1 MMDGDGHHDGGGDD
15 GFVRRNDVEKLR
27 EMQLSIAASSSVFP
41 GFRFSPTDDE
51 LISYYLK
58 KKLQGNDS
66 CVDIIPEV
74 DFCRH
79 EPWDLPA
86 LSIIQSENEWFFFST
101 RGKKYPNGS
110 QSKRATQ
117 SGYWKATG
125 KERNV
130 KAGGVTIGTKRT
142 LVFHT
147 GRAPR
152 GERTEWIMHEYCMS
166 DTSQESLVVCR
177 LRRNGD
183 FRLTESSKGSNDLRN
198 LSPTDNAHYSGSN
211 ENANIQRDGSDE
223 GNPMKSS
230 CSKDSISS
238 YISHSVEQIES
249 ESDSDR
255 QLILHE
261 STHGSS
267 SPYKDTIRT
276 ILAFAAQQ
284 GQPQG
289 FEIQRMEEKVYRLRK
304 ALYGVKRAPRAW
316 SDKEE
321 ELFIVLVYVGDLIIT
336 GTTLSLIEKF
346 KTSIKSEFEMFNME
360 DCNGVKNPI
369 APGFKL
375 VKDDHSGHV
384 NATLYMEA
392 PIEQHMAALKRVL
405 RYIHETSSFG
415 VCYKKRGRDHL
426 VAFSDNDY
434 AGDYDNRRST
444 PGYVCFLSGAVV
456 AWVRLS
462 RRPVEAAQGF
472 NFSVVTTLVSISAG
486 FFAPR
491 IFFKDNVPSL
501 TNSQI

>member
-1 MMDGDGHHDGGGDD
+1 MATEC
-15 GFVRRNDVEKLR
+15 RLNLIIT
-27 EMQLSIAASSSVFP
+27 LS
-41 GFRFSPTDDE
+41 
-51 LISYYLK
+51 L
-58 KKLQGNDS
+58 
-66 CVDIIPEV
+66 
-74 DFCRH
+74 
-79 EPWDLPA
+79 A

-230 CSKDSISS
+230 CSKESISS
-238 YISHSVEQIES
+238 YISHSVEQTES

-267 SPYKDTIRT
+267 SPYKDCENEDDC
-276 ILAFAAQQ
+276 FADIINDDIITLNDDIITLDESASHSLTFH
-284 GQPQG
+284 GVPTGSKCMQPQESMSTQG
-289 FEIQRMEEKVYRLRK
+289 TAVRRIKLRQQTGQKHEKQSDGVQNQPSDQKPGCVGIGMEVP
-304 ALYGVKRAPRAW
+304 KR
-316 SDKEE
+316 
-321 ELFIVLVYVGDLIIT
+321 
-336 GTTLSLIEKF
+336 
-346 KTSIKSEFEMFNME
+346 
-360 DCNGVKNPI
+360 
-369 APGFKL
+369 
-375 VKDDHSGHV
+375 
-384 NATLYMEA
+384 
-392 PIEQHMAALKRVL
+392 QL
-405 RYIHETSSFG
+405 RYWLH
-415 VCYKKRGRDHL
+415 K
-426 VAFSDNDY
+426 AADY
-434 AGDYDNRRST
+434 R
-444 PGYVCFLSGAVV
+444 
-456 AWVRLS
+456 
-462 RRPVEAAQGF
+462 
-472 NFSVVTTLVSISAG
+472 
-486 FFAPR
+486 
-491 IFFKDNVPSL
+491 
-501 TNSQI
+501 